1 MTALTTGRGSTGW
14 RTVNAAVAG
23 AMGGAGGVVV
33 VRAVAGPGQVRIGVF
48 VGSVA
53 MLTAIVASWV
63 LSSPRRRSA
72 RARLPGGRPLRTRVH
87 PVAWFGPVVG
97 SVVAM
102 LAFAGVAHSSGSG
115 WVQAIGA
122 LLAAVLLTGLIL
134 PVVPARLAAVRCTA
148 SPSDAGAGRPFEIT
162 LVANGPLRIRPRF
175 PAGPVARAEGPA
187 HGRRSVEVTFTPDRR
202 AVLETVAV
210 EVASCAPFGILWW
223 AREIEVALTRPL
235 HVAPRAGEP
244 GPAGALQDE
253 AHGDAFLR
261 VPAESGE
268 PRGIRPYQPGDARRA
283 VHWPASAHTGTLMV
297 REKERQTDDPVVV
310 DMVLPTDPLEAEAA
324 TERVMATVGRYL
336 GSGQAVLLGTD
347 EIEGRTRRL
356 VRDRVDLG
364 RRLARAVPP
373 PQAPPAPT
381 TTGRASGWRRR
392 S

>member
-1 MTALTTGRGSTGW
+1 MTTGATGRGSTGW

-23 AMGGAGGVVV
+23 AAGGAGGVVV
-33 VRAVAGPGQVRIGVF
+33 VRAIAGPGQVRIGVF

-53 MLTAIVASWV
+53 MLAAIVASWV

-72 RARLPGGRPLRTRVH
+72 RARLPGGRPLRARVH

-97 SVVAM
+97 SVVGM
-102 LAFAGVAHSSGSG
+102 LVFAGVAHSSGSG

-134 PVVPARLAAVRCTA
+134 PAVPARLAAVRCSV
-148 SPSDAGAGRPFEIT
+148 SPSDAEAGRPFEIT
-162 LVANGPLRIRPRF
+162 LVANGPLRVRPRF
-175 PAGPVARAEGPA
+175 PTGPVARAEGSA
-187 HGRRSVEVTFTPDRR
+187 HGQRSVVVTLTPDRR
-202 AVLETVAV
+202 AVLHAVAV

-223 AREIEVALTRPL
+223 AKEIEVALTRPL

-244 GPAGALQDE
+244 GATGALLDE
-253 AHGDAFLR
+253 AHGDASLR

-283 VHWPASAHTGTLMV
+283 VHWPASAHTASLMV
-297 REKERQTDDPVVV
+297 REKERQIDDPVVMEV
-310 DMVLPTDPLEAEAA
+310 VLPPDPLEAEAV
-324 TERVMATVGRYL
+324 TERVMATVGRHL

-347 EIEGRTRRL
+347 EVEGRTRRL

-373 PQAPPAPT
+373 PQAPPAT
-381 TTGRASGWRRR
+381 VTTGRASLWRRR